1 MGYKTIS
8 LSEEAYK
15 RLLERKKGNESFSD
29 VVMRLTTNSTLN
41 DFVGLLPRD
50 SCDKIDRAIEKFR
63 NSRKQIFRKSIEHLA
78 G

>member
-41 DFVGLLPRD
+41 DFVGLLSRD
-50 SCDKIDRAIEKFR
+50 SCDKIEKAVEKFR
-63 NSRKQIFRKSIEHLA
+63 DSRETIFRKEIETFVD
-78 G
+78 

>member
-15 RLLERKKGNESFSD
+15 RLLERKRGNESFSD

-41 DFVGLLPRD
+41 DFVGILSPE
-50 SCDKIDRAIEKFR
+50 SCSKLENAVVEFR
-63 NSRKQIFRKSIEHLA
+63 ESRVKYFKNGLETLKN
-78 G
+78 